1 MDSLLNN
8 SYVFLNQKTKIR
20 FNLVS
25 KFIFWSF
32 SKCKKSVIQNWKLC
46 QVQDLNFWFLSLSA
60 SSDGL
65 PCSANW
71 NVDSHI
77 WKIIEELVVPYQ
89 DRFEFYRSVKKPVF
103 VDNFHNHALKITLES
118 FYSHKYMVTYFPGT
132 SDFID
137 PLLGHLM

>member
-1 MDSLLNN
+1 MAMFFLTRKRKLDLIWFQSSSFEAFLSAKNQ
-8 SYVFLNQKTKIR
+8 SY
-20 FNLVS
+20 
-25 KFIFWSF
+25 
-32 SKCKKSVIQNWKLC
+32 KLENC

-71 NVDSHI
+71 NVDSYI